1 MTDMKTRFPIYAAL
15 VLISLLASC
24 SKDFTSM
31 ADVDAPLEMKL
42 QPMLAGETKASMQT
56 SDLTEFYLLV
66 ECPQDPAYTYFTRVT
81 KNGTEWTPERP
92 LFWKDSTASV
102 TYTAVYFDGF
112 PFSQAN
118 FTDGVSSTNILPDQ
132 STQEKLNSEDLLILK
147 STNTTYKAT
156 TNGILPV
163 EFKHGLAKVNFVL
176 TLGDAFYDALI
187 GLVYNPVKDF
197 IVHGAEMNF
206 SYNPKT
212 GVVTVEN
219 LYKGN
224 ITPLEST
231 YTPSTPKAK
240 TATANYEAIIVPQ
253 TFAKG
258 ELKVTFKIGKGTY
271 EWTNDSEIT
280 LESGKT
286 YNLPISVNSAPPVET
301 HNGRVYVDMGLSV
314 KWATCNVGATTP
326 FESGDCFAWGETEPY
341 YESLDP
347 LKWKTGISDGY
358 GLWSYKYYDR
368 GSSVYITKYNATD
381 NKTTLEPGDDAATAN
396 WGGSWR
402 TPTYDEWKELLSSCD
417 KKWKTKADGFANDGM
432 LITSSKTGNSIFL
445 PYVGYFEYKDFVISK
460 YYYYWSSSLRE
471 NTSWDVASSI
481 LLAKESNAGSYSLSS
496 RYYGMPVRPVCP

>member
-1 MTDMKTRFPIYAAL
+1 MTDMKTRLPIYAAL

-24 SKDFTSM
+24 NKDFTSM
-31 ADVDAPLEMKL
+31 DGISTPLEMKL

-56 SDLTEFYLLV
+56 SDLKEFYLLV
-66 ECPQDPAYTYFTRVT
+66 ECPQDPAYTYFTKVT
-81 KNGTEWTPERP
+81 KNGTEWTPDRP

-102 TYTAVYFDGF
+102 TYTAAYSGSNYV
-112 PFSQAN
+112 
-118 FTDGVSSTNILPDQ
+118 TITKERLTNENMMALNEDQ

-156 TNGILPV
+156 TNGTLPV
-163 EFKHGLAKVNFVL
+163 ELSHALAKVNFVL
-176 TLGDAFYDALI
+176 TLGDTFYDALI
-187 GLVYNPVKDF
+187 GLKFNPIKDFTVHQVKDF
-197 IVHGAEMNF
+197 F
-206 SYNPKT
+206 YFKPKT
-212 GVVTVEN
+212 GDVTVFD
-219 LYKGN
+219 
-224 ITPLEST
+224 ESGCDFFPFAGT

-240 TATANYEAIIVPQ
+240 TATANYEAILVPQ

-326 FESGDCFAWGETEPY
+326 FESGDYFAWGETEPY

-347 LKWKTGISDGY
+347 LKWKVGIFNGY
-358 GLWSYKYYDR
+358 DWCNYKYWDY
-368 GSSVYITKYNATD
+368 SSYRKMTKYNATD
-381 NKTTLEPGDDAATAN
+381 NKTTLEPEDDAATAN

-402 TPTYDEWKELLSSCD
+402 TSTYNEWKELFSSCYWE
-417 KKWKTKADGFANDGM
+417 WKTTADGFANDGM
-432 LITSSKTGNSIFL
+432 LITSSKTGSSIFL
-445 PYVGYFEYKDFVISK
+445 PYVGSFDYEDFVILKNSK
-460 YYYYWSSSLRE
+460 YWSSSLLE
-471 NTSWDVASSI
+471 GNYCDVAR
-481 LLAKESNAGSYSLSS
+481 YSGFHKDGVFHSCDY
-496 RYYGMPVRPVCP
+496 RNVGMPVRPVCP

>member
-15 VLISLLASC
+15 VLLSLLASC

-31 ADVDAPLEMKL
+31 DGISTPLEMKL

-66 ECPQDPAYTYFTRVT
+66 ECAQDPAYTYFTKVT

-92 LFWKDSTASV
+92 LFWKNSSASV
-102 TYTAVYFDGF
+102 TYTAVYFGGCS
-112 PFSQAN
+112 FSQAN

-132 STQEKLNSEDLLILK
+132 STQKKLNSEDLLILK

-224 ITPLEST
+224 ITPLEGT
-231 YTPSTPKAK
+231 YIPSTPKAK

-258 ELKVTFKIGKGTY
+258 ELKVTFKIDKGSY

-286 YNLPISVNSAPPVET
+286 YNLPISVNSAPSVET

-326 FESGDCFAWGETEPY
+326 FESGDYFAWGETEPY

-347 LKWKTGISDGY
+347 LKWKADIHNGY
-358 GLWSYKYYDR
+358 YWDCYKWCN
-368 GSSVYITKYNATD
+368 GSEKTLTKYNSTD
-381 NKTTLEPGDDAATAN
+381 GKTTLEPGDDAATAK
-396 WGGSWR
+396 WGGSWH
-402 TPTYDEWKELLSSCD
+402 TPTYDEWDELRRYSFVDL
-417 KKWKTKADGFANDGM
+417 KTTADGYAHDGF
-432 LITSSKTGNSIFL
+432 LLTSTINGNSIFL
-445 PYVGYFEYKDFVISK
+445 PAAGYFNYQDIYSSDELL
-460 YYYYWSSSLRE
+460 YWSS
-471 NTSWDVASSI
+471 I
-481 LLAKESNAGSYSLSS
+481 LYEVGSNYGNYIRFYAGHLVFSYSRDPRCNGL
-496 RYYGMPVRPVCP
+496 PVRPVCP

>member
-1 MTDMKTRFPIYAAL
+1 MTDMKTRLPIYAAL

-24 SKDFTSM
+24 NKDFTSM
-31 ADVDAPLEMKL
+31 DGISTPLEMKL

-56 SDLTEFYLLV
+56 SDLTEFWLLV
-66 ECPQDPAYTYFTRVT
+66 ECPQDPAYSYFTKVT
-81 KNGTEWTPERP
+81 KNGTEWTPGRP

-102 TYTAVYFDGF
+102 TYTAVFCDNKKFTKEYFT
-112 PFSQAN
+112 N
-118 FTDGVSSTNILPDQ
+118 GVGMLAYEDQ
-132 STQEKLNSEDLLILK
+132 STQEELNSADLLMFK
-147 STNTTYKAT
+147 STNITYKAT

-187 GLVYNPVKDF
+187 GLKYNPVKEF
-197 IVHGAEMNF
+197 TIHGAN
-206 SYNPKT
+206 
-212 GVVTVEN
+212 V
-219 LYKGN
+219 LYKFFPLSGDITIDDKSHGN
-224 ITPLEST
+224 ITPLEGT
-231 YTPSTPKAK
+231 YIPSTPKAK

-326 FESGDCFAWGETEPY
+326 FDSGDYFAWGETEPY
-341 YESLDP
+341 YERPDGHS
-347 LKWKTGISDGY
+347 WKAGKENGYCWSSYQLCDGT
-358 GLWSYKYYDR
+358 
-368 GSSVYITKYNATD
+368 SSTMTKYNATD
-381 NKTTLEPGDDAATAN
+381 NKFILEPGDDAATAK

-402 TPTYDEWKELLSSCD
+402 TPTREEWNELIVFCD
-417 KKWKTKADGFANDGM
+417 MKKKTKSDGFALDGV
-432 LITSSKTGNSIFL
+432 LITSPETGNSIFI
-445 PYVGYFEYKDFVISK
+445 PFVYFFKNKELGIGDYRC
-460 YYYYWSSSLRE
+460 YYWSS
-471 NTSWDVASSI
+471 
-481 LLAKESNAGSYSLSS
+481 LLKKNNPITAKSFGFSGNSYSENYDIE
-496 RYYGMPVRPVCP
+496 RYFGLPVRPVCP